1 MDILHRIKSCLPLNT
16 RITFFNSYVLP
27 FDYTLCYKNMRLE
40 NVLKILEHSKKILR
54 LRKGEEL
61 LFWISGEG
69 ERVCGSADLAKNSV
83 RIADFNNN
91 FSGSVDPINVM
102 NSGLGKKIVR
112 ITDSKHNCS

>member
-1 MDILHRIKSCLPLNT
+1 MS
-16 RITFFNSYVLP
+16 
-27 FDYTLCYKNMRLE
+27 
-40 NVLKILEHSKKILR
+40 KILEHSKKILR

-69 ERVCGSADLAKNSV
+69 ERVCGSADLAKNFV

-91 FSGSVDPINVM
+91 FSGVCGSNKCDRF
-102 NSGLGKKIVR
+102 GFRQKIVR